1 MYETSDAFSLSS
13 GTNMENIYATHA
25 NKLKA
30 LGNEARKEYI
40 STPNLVYNP
49 SAAKT
54 YSAEI
59 DSLNAKL
66 NNALKNH
73 PNERKAQLAADVIFK
88 AKKEENPKLKDD
100 KEEARRVKAQIIEE
114 TRARAGTTHR
124 KDRNISITDRE
135 WEAIQAGALHHSRV
149 QKILQNTDLDDIR
162 ERATPRDIKSG
173 MTPSKIATAK
183 AMLRM
188 GHSQADVAKALGVSV
203 TTLKNNDVI

>member
-1 MYETSDAFSLSS
+1 
-13 GTNMENIYATHA
+13 MENIYATHA

-162 ERATPRDIKSG
+162 ERATPRDTKRG

-188 GHSQADVAKALGVSV
+188 GHTQAEVAKALGVSV
-203 TTLKNNDVI
+203 STLRNNNVM